1 MIIKYDNKAVKY
13 TNKWVSIGN
22 ITSPEPLDQS
32 NKEDEEPDVLGP
44 GDEPGGMEMV

>member
-22 ITSPEPLDQS
+22 ITSSEPVDQS
-32 NKEDEEPDVLGP
+32 NQEEEPNVLGPDEEPG
-44 GDEPGGMEMV
+44 EMEMG